1 MQNTVIKYSSF
12 KQYKGFFNI
21 LGQMWRQVDGEVL
34 SDFILEVK
42 HCTKMLCCCS
52 SDYKELR
59 SPRLNSRSRFHVWG
73 NPCHSLYHLTDRCQ
87 RNQRQPIMLI
97 PPVIMCDDPAVTRSC
112 GKYVRQYHRR
122 RQMHQILLP
131 MPTTCPPDPSSLHPP
146 PPCSFLPPRAAA
158 FSLDLSI
165 KPLPSWLLCV

>member
-1 MQNTVIKYSSF
+1 MQA
-12 KQYKGFFNI
+12 
-21 LGQMWRQVDGEVL
+21 DGDVA

-42 HCTKMLCCCS
+42 HCTKMLCCSS
-52 SDYKELR
+52 SDYKEPR

-122 RQMHQILLP
+122 RQMHQHTPAHAYHLPPQSLFPSPFSSSLLLAPSFLHELLP
-131 MPTTCPPDPSSLHPP
+131 FLLISPLSLFPPGYCMFNCLYVCCWPFWPT
-146 PPCSFLPPRAAA
+146 FLLENH
-158 FSLDLSI
+158 F
-165 KPLPSWLLCV
+165 